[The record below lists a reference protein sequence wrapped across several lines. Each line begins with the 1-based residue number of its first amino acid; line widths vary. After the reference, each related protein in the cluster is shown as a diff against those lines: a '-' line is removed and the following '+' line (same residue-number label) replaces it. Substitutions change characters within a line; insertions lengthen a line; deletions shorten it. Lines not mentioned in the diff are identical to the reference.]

1 MIFIF
6 DLSLVDERLVFALTR
21 APLKLFMA
29 EPMKKIVD
37 CWNWLLSARPD
48 LESLFLLD
56 MIAAWHSAQQV
67 ETFKTCRRFFA
78 GNRNVR
84 SNFCLVFS
92 FLIIW
97 TSTTVAVN

>member
-1 MIFIF
+1 
-6 DLSLVDERLVFALTR
+6 VFALTR

-67 ETFKTCRRFFA
+67 ET
-78 GNRNVR
+78 
-84 SNFCLVFS
+84 
-92 FLIIW
+92 
-97 TSTTVAVN
+97 

>member
-1 MIFIF
+1 
-6 DLSLVDERLVFALTR
+6 VFALTR

-67 ETFKTCRRFFA
+67 ETSKTKLWIGIKLIFFMFLLCIA
-78 GNRNVR
+78 LLLLLHYKYLI
-84 SNFCLVFS
+84 LV
-92 FLIIW
+92 
-97 TSTTVAVN
+97 T

>member
-1 MIFIF
+1 M
-6 DLSLVDERLVFALTR
+6 TR

-67 ETFKTCRRFFA
+67 VLHLDCSRPQA
-78 GNRNVR
+78 
-84 SNFCLVFS
+84 CLLATRLDV
-92 FLIIW
+92 L
-97 TSTTVAVN
+97 

>member
-1 MIFIF
+1 MKVC
-6 DLSLVDERLVFALTR
+6 LKSVDERLVFALTR
-21 APLKLFMA
+21 APLKLFMV

-67 ETFKTCRRFFA
+67 TFGTM
-78 GNRNVR
+78 
-84 SNFCLVFS
+84 
-92 FLIIW
+92 
-97 TSTTVAVN
+97 

>member
-1 MIFIF
+1 LLNNIINCQIRSF
-6 DLSLVDERLVFALTR
+6 LVDERLVFALTR

-67 ETFKTCRRFFA
+67 ETSKTK
-78 GNRNVR
+78 
-84 SNFCLVFS
+84 FCFGLELS
-92 FLIIW
+92 
-97 TSTTVAVN
+97 

>member
-1 MIFIF
+1 MQIKEKSKLISYY
-6 DLSLVDERLVFALTR
+6 LSSVDERLVFALTR

-67 ETFKTCRRFFA
+67 ELPFKQE
-78 GNRNVR
+78 
-84 SNFCLVFS
+84 LE
-92 FLIIW
+92 
-97 TSTTVAVN
+97 

>member
-1 MIFIF
+1 MSEDGKNRKLALLYKIGPPYIAFKE
-6 DLSLVDERLVFALTR
+6 LMKVCLKSVDERLVFALTR
-21 APLKLFMA
+21 APLKLFMV

-67 ETFKTCRRFFA
+67 TFGTM
-78 GNRNVR
+78 
-84 SNFCLVFS
+84 
-92 FLIIW
+92 
-97 TSTTVAVN
+97 

>member
-1 MIFIF
+1 LFIEIQLKTF
-6 DLSLVDERLVFALTR
+6 NEAIWKITASLVLTAPSVDERLVFALTR

-67 ETFKTCRRFFA
+67 SPVHFD
-78 GNRNVR
+78 
-84 SNFCLVFS
+84 
-92 FLIIW
+92 
-97 TSTTVAVN
+97 